1 MRSLFLLASLPLGST
16 FTIAPTVVRNMASAV
31 AFPVAASIEEKLRA
45 KFQPSHLDVINES
58 YMHNVPKN
66 SETHFKV
73 VVVSSEFDSVKSLI
87 QRHRLINEVLAEELE
102 GPVHA
107 LSIIAKSP
115 SQWEQNPVVTPSP
128 NCKGGDGSL
137 PKKNAA

>member
-1 MRSLFLLASLPLGST
+1 MSS
-16 FTIAPTVVRNMASAV
+16 APS
-31 AFPVAASIEEKLRA
+31 FPVTQVIREKLSQA
-45 KFQPSHLDVINES
+45 FSPQVLEVINES
-58 YMHNVPKN
+58 HMHNVPVH

-73 VVVSSEFDSVKSLI
+73 VVVSDQFNDVRSPL
-87 QRHRLINEVLAEELE
+87 QRHRLVNATLKEELD

-115 SQWEQNPVVTPSP
+115 TQWENSPEIPVSP

-137 PKKNAA
+137 PKRNATS